1 MTLLR
6 VLPRLAHQRTS
17 AAPAGFKR
25 RERNARRWRLLI
37 SEWIYEGIGPR
48 YALFS
53 FTTHV
58 ETRSAPMS
66 EDRREVCAP

>member
-48 YALFS
+48 YALLF

-58 ETRSAPMS
+58 ETRSAPFS
-66 EDRREVCAP
+66 NEEGVCG